1 MDPGC
6 DVTATQLELPGKFRA
21 KGGTHSDRPAILRF
35 CAWPRISFVTSGEL
49 GVLLAQQ
56 G

>member
-21 KGGTHSDRPAILRF
+21 KGELIRTARPFYDSVHGRE
-35 CAWPRISFVTSGEL
+35 SVS
-49 GVLLAQQ
+49 
-56 G
+56 